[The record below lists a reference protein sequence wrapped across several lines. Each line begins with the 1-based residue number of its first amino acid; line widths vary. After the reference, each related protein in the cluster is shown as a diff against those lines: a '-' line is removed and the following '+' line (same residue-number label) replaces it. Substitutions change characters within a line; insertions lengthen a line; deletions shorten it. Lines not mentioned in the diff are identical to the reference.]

1 MSQTEAQLKMQQ
13 EINLLI
19 RGTITLR
26 ERLEVIEGASIDVQI
41 RMCALE
47 EVARAAGAI
56 RTKIN
61 GQLQML
67 NVEYWVGPELR
78 RLDAAL
84 KPLEE

>member
-1 MSQTEAQLKMQQ
+1 MSQ
-13 EINLLI
+13 EIEVLQ
-19 RGTITLR
+19 RGLITLR
-26 ERLEVIEGASIDVQI
+26 ERLEVVEGASIDVQI
-41 RMCALE
+41 RVCALE

-56 RTKIN
+56 RKKIN